1 MANTNKYQG
10 QLDDLIIQQER
21 LKDKIEQAKA
31 SLDHF
36 RASTASTSKA
46 DAKAAK
52 KRLEAA
58 EKEKRFFESMFDER
72 KKQIEEHAKQAGVN
86 VKERKFEEIAKEEN
100 GNKSAFS
107 VDNFKANLKS
117 KGGGGKYGIAGGVA
131 NIIGDVFNLGADI
144 YVAEQK
150 KAQNTWMAQQ
160 DIYLKTLDTGSKIFQ
175 RHMKTFGKGMNG
187 ALKSTF
193 AGITQGV
200 QEGAYSAAST
210 SVDFATESLTNKFQD
225 QIDRLQM
232 TNYAVARKQQAEL
245 ENQKL
250 TNQEINGTVGLASGI
265 LGMFGPMG
273 QIVGGLL
280 STSVKNI
287 TKIQEAQSELE
298 LEKLKKEQE
307 VAERQLQA
315 IQDAKTQA
323 VETAKEAVSS
333 VLDFSKAIENL
344 SLKTDAAAKSMANII
359 GMSGSNADMYERFI
373 YGATRNLKFTDST
386 GKTTYLNKN
395 AEDMLKMQSQYID
408 ASERNGTMSQND
420 FVKTFQLGKVIG
432 DDNLAATLLGDM
444 DYFNKSIATGT
455 DLIFEM
461 FKEANKAGVSNRKFA
476 KDLQQNLKLAQKYT
490 FKGGTEGM
498 MKMSIWAQKVRFN
511 MQSLEG
517 MVDKIQDGGLEGVIT
532 QAAKLQVLGGNM
544 AMGADPLA
552 MTYEAWAN
560 PEDLAKRFTDMT
572 KGTGHFNSKTGE
584 VDIVGTD
591 AMRLKQYAEA
601 IGMDYKDARA
611 QVTQRIKGEQID
623 KQLYKKYTDEQKAL
637 IYNKAK
643 LGENG
648 QWQVTLDNG
657 EVRNV
662 NDINDTDWNSL
673 MPTEESIEDYVSRI
687 YNLLEKQG
695 GVTNH
700 TQSVMT
706 DETFGNLK
714 DNIEQR
720 ISDNLTFIDTNS
732 ARLKDMVEKSN
743 NFVTEQNRLQQEKM
757 VATAAILDQEF
768 AIINKTVENFTKDL
782 TDGSSK
788 FRLALDAVA
797 AELGIGSKSIAE
809 ANDALAKAILSFAEK
824 VNTGNELIE
833 HLTKRAEA
841 HEKFSKQEMQ
851 RGNVG
856 TSLGHDADALRIR
869 AQIAETKGNKK
880 EARKLE
886 NASRGNEAAAGRALG
901 FGIGMRDG
909 IAIGGNTSMS
919 VVASTVTPIH
929 DGMVSANGKP
939 MYSKAASVTP
949 IHDGSIQTAKSDPK
963 DVALF
968 AKTGGPFDKLFNG
981 IFSRIDAVYNMLGG
995 NTSTSST
1002 INQQWNKTI
1011 KNNDPIEMMYES
1023 FNPIK
1028 MSGKQRLIVKALTD
1042 MQGVHEK
1049 EMSSKIQTLPMK
1061 NTNEGDVISHQWDI
1075 AASKDTSLYSSS
1087 TQPME
1092 LRISGSLE
1100 LQSGGQSVDIMG
1112 MLRDNPLFVRELS
1125 RLLVSQLSNAQN
1137 GGRGNTNL
1145 SFGGV

>member
-1 MANTNKYQG
+1 MTDTNKYQR
-10 QLDDLIIQQER
+10 QLDDLIVQQER
-21 LKDKIEQAKA
+21 LKDKIEQANV

-36 RASTASTSKA
+36 KASTASTSAA
-46 DAKAAK
+46 DVKAAQ

-72 KKQIEEHAKQAGVN
+72 KKQIEEHAKQAGVK

-100 GNKSAFS
+100 GNRSGFSAA
-107 VDNFKANLKS
+107 NFKASLQS
-117 KGGGGKYGIAGGVA
+117 KGGGGKYGIAAGVA
-131 NIIGDVFNLGADI
+131 NIIGDVIDLSADI

-175 RHMKTFGKGMNG
+175 RHMKTFGKGMQG
-187 ALKSTF
+187 ALTSTF

-210 SVDFATESLTNKFQD
+210 SVDFATESLTNAFQD

-232 TNYAVARKQQAEL
+232 TNYAIARKQQAEL
-245 ENQKL
+245 ENLKL

-265 LGMFGPMG
+265 VGLFGPLG

-298 LEKLKKEQE
+298 LQKLQKEQE

-333 VLDFSKAIENL
+333 ILDFSKAIENM

-359 GMSGSNADMYERFI
+359 GMSGSNVDIYEKFI

-408 ASERNGTMSQND
+408 ASERNGTMSQKD
-420 FVKTFQLGKVIG
+420 FVKTFQLGEVIG

-455 DLIFEM
+455 DLIFDM

-490 FKGGTEGM
+490 FKGGVEGM
-498 MKMSIWAQKVRFN
+498 MKMSIWAQKTRFN
-511 MQSLEG
+511 MQNLEN
-517 MVDKIQDGGLEGVIT
+517 MVDSIQDGGLEGVIT
-532 QAAKLQVLGGNM
+532 KSAKLQVLGGNM

-552 MTYEAWAN
+552 MMYEAWAD
-560 PEDLAKRFTDMT
+560 PEALAKRFTDMT
-572 KGTGHFNSKTGE
+572 KGVGHFNSKTGE
-584 VDIVGTD
+584 VDIVGPD
-591 AMRLKQYAEA
+591 AMRLKEYAA
-601 IGMDYKDARA
+601 AAGIDYKDARA

-623 KQLYKKYTDEQKAL
+623 KQLTKNYTDQQKAL

-648 QWQVTLDNG
+648 EWQVTLDNG
-657 EVRNV
+657 QVKN
-662 NDINDTDWNSL
+662 INDLQGTDWNDL
-673 MPTEESIEDYVSRI
+673 MPAEESIEDYVSKI
-687 YNLLEKQG
+687 YDLLKQQG
-695 GVTNH
+695 GATNNA
-700 TQSVMT
+700 QSVMA

-720 ISDNLTFIDTNS
+720 ISDNLSFINTNS
-732 ARLKDMVEKSN
+732 GRLKEMVEKSN

-757 VATAAILDQEF
+757 VATAAILDQELE
-768 AIINKTVENFTKDL
+768 IINKTVQKFTQDL
-782 TDGSSK
+782 LNDESQ

-797 AELGIGSKSIAE
+797 AELGIGTKSIAE
-809 ANDALAKAILSFAEK
+809 ANDALAKAILNFAEQ
-824 VNTGNELIE
+824 VNAGNELIE
-833 HLTKRAEA
+833 RLTKRSET
-841 HEKFSKQEMQ
+841 HEESSKQEMQ

-856 TSLGHDADALRIR
+856 TSLGHDADALRDKQ
-869 AQIAETKGNKK
+869 QIAETKGNKQ
-880 EARKLE
+880 EARKLG
-886 NASRGNEAAAGRALG
+886 NAARGNDAAAGRALG

-909 IAIGGNTSMS
+909 IAMGGNTSMS
-919 VVASTVTPIH
+919 VAASTVTPIH

-939 MYSKAASVTP
+939 MYSQASTVTP
-949 IHDGSIQTAKSDPK
+949 IHDGSIQMAKSDPK

-968 AKTGGPFDKLFNG
+968 AKTGGPFDTLFNG
-981 IFSRIDAVYNMLGG
+981 IFNRIDALYEAYQEPIPQSNVLPLED
-995 NTSTSST
+995 TSA
-1002 INQQWNKTI
+1002 
-1011 KNNDPIEMMYES
+1011 
-1023 FNPIK
+1023 
-1028 MSGKQRLIVKALTD
+1028 V
-1042 MQGVHEK
+1042 
-1049 EMSSKIQTLPMK
+1049 
-1061 NTNEGDVISHQWDI
+1061 DVIRHQWDI
-1075 AASKDTSLYSSS
+1075 ATSKDALSHSSVS
-1087 TQPME
+1087 QPME
-1092 LRISGSLE
+1092 LRVSGSLE
-1100 LQSGGQSVDIMG
+1100 LESGGQSVDIMG
-1112 MLRDNPLFVRELS
+1112 MLRDNPLFIRELS

-1137 GGRGNTNL
+1137 GGRGT
-1145 SFGGV
+1145 SDFAIGSV